1 MGLGLAFILS
11 ALIGAAG
18 VGMNAYSNYKSNQQ
32 NINYQREANRENIE
46 TQERWR
52 DYENQYNSPLYQ
64 MARYQD
70 AGLNPNLIYGQQN
83 LSASSGS
90 PNQQAPT
97 VNPYQAELTQM
108 NDILDLLSYRERY
121 EGMKLD
127 NKLKG
132 LDIVKRGVS
141 NSAALAD
148 AEFENVYRKDKYENK
163 YQLQSKQLE
172 RLNNELRRMKDN
184 EPVYQ
189 LQQKDEH
196 LRLKYRKELWDAGLN
211 PDLSAPYWVKML
223 ENALFNKG
231 SFLKKLIS
239 R

>member
-1 MGLGLAFILS
+1 MGIELAFVI
-11 ALIGAAG
+11 AAIIGAVA
-18 VGMNAYSNYKSNQQ
+18 VGANAYSNYSANER

-52 DYENQYNSPLYQ
+52 DYENEYNSPSAQ
-64 MARYQD
+64 MARYQA

-90 PNQQAPT
+90 PNQQAPV
-97 VNPYQAELTQM
+97 VNPYQAELMQM
-108 NDILDLLSYRERY
+108 NDILDILTYRERY

-127 NKLKG
+127 NQLKSLDVSGKG
-132 LDIVKRGVS
+132 LKNAQS
-141 NSAALAD
+141 LAD
-148 AEFENVYRKDKYENK
+148 ATFEDAYRKDRYENK

-189 LQQKDEH
+189 LQQKDE
-196 LRLKYRKELWDAGLN
+196 LMRLQYNKKAWEAGIN
-211 PDLSAPYWVKML
+211 PYQKVPWWIEQL
-223 ENALFNKG
+223 ENQLINKG
-231 SFLKKLIS
+231 SFLNKLI
-239 R
+239 RK